1 MLTFH
6 LRKTLISTQESEWNE
21 LARQTL
27 GADVHPRRAHG
38 FCLAREALRD
48 CFADLGVQLS
58 VKDIQL
64 DGYSKL
70 KGHPFLTISLSHSSE
85 WGAALVGNS
94 SEYASL
100 GIDIEP
106 LERVV
111 KPMILARVSHPE
123 DVDMSPIYLWALK
136 EASFKSLMNTG
147 KFEAPLEF
155 SSIKISEGKWDHSPS
170 GIHGEW
176 KIEQQEGQIVA
187 MAWIRN

>member
-1 MLTFH
+1 MLTFR

-21 LARQTL
+21 LVTQTL
-27 GADVHPRRAHG
+27 GADVHPKRAHS

-48 CFADLGVQLS
+48 CFQELGIKLS

-64 DGYSKL
+64 EGYAHL
-70 KGHPFLTISLSHSSE
+70 QGHPSLTLSLSHTAE

-111 KPMILARVSHPE
+111 KPMILARVSHAE
-123 DVDMSPIYLWALK
+123 DIDMSPIHLWALK
-136 EASFKSLMNTG
+136 EASFKALMNTG
-147 KFEAPLEF
+147 TFEVPQEF
-155 SSIKISEGKWDHSPS
+155 SSIKISEGKWNHSPS
-170 GIHGEW
+170 GINGEW
-176 KIEQQEGQIVA
+176 KIEQQEGMILA
-187 MAWIRN
+187 LAWIRT